1 MLEKIYVLKTNIGIV
16 KVINESKITDMEK
29 LTQAD
34 IKFQRYFNG
43 LLEMVEKTSKS
54 SEDSILLAGAMM
66 SVARVMYYDT
76 LGPQQGQQIMDNNV
90 VDFVELIKPT
100 IH

>member
-1 MLEKIYVLKTNIGIV
+1 MLRKISVLITNIGIV
-16 KVINESKITDMEK
+16 KVKNQSNVESM
-29 LTQAD
+29 TQAD
-34 IKFQRYFNG
+34 VKLQNYFNG
-43 LLEMVEKTSKS
+43 LMQMVEKTSKS

>member
-1 MLEKIYVLKTNIGIV
+1 MLRKISVLITNIGIV
-16 KVINESKITDMEK
+16 KVKNQSNVESM
-29 LTQAD
+29 TQAD
-34 IKFQRYFNG
+34 VKLQNYFNG
-43 LLEMVEKTSKS
+43 LMQMVEKTSKS

-66 SVARVMYYDT
+66 SVARVRYYDT

>member
-1 MLEKIYVLKTNIGIV
+1 MITNIGIV
-16 KVINESKITDMEK
+16 KVKNQSNVESM
-29 LTQAD
+29 TQAD
-34 IKFQRYFNG
+34 VKLQNYFNG
-43 LLEMVEKTSKS
+43 LMQMVEKTSKS

>member
-1 MLEKIYVLKTNIGIV
+1 
-16 KVINESKITDMEK
+16 MEK

>member
-1 MLEKIYVLKTNIGIV
+1 MLRKISVLITNIGIV
-16 KVINESKITDMEK
+16 KVKNQSNVESM
-29 LTQAD
+29 TQAD
-34 IKFQRYFNG
+34 VKLQNYFNG
-43 LLEMVEKTSKS
+43 LMQMVEKTSKS

-66 SVARVMYYDT
+66 RGARVMYYDT

>member
-1 MLEKIYVLKTNIGIV
+1 M
-16 KVINESKITDMEK
+16 
-29 LTQAD
+29 TQAD
-34 IKFQRYFNG
+34 VKLQNYFNG
-43 LLEMVEKTSKS
+43 LMQMVEKTSKS

>member
-1 MLEKIYVLKTNIGIV
+1 MITNIGIV

-66 SVARVMYYDT
+66 SAARAIYYDR
-76 LGPQQGQQIMDNNV
+76 LGPTEGQYLMDSNTV
-90 VDFVELIKPT
+90 GFVEMIKPT
-100 IH
+100 LH